1 MSLATSTLS
10 QKHSSNT
17 VVANPPKTL
26 IGWTA
31 KGSANPDAAVY
42 ISRRRVNDAF
52 LRAALESF
60 HKDGPAAFE
69 KCARE
74 NPASYLKIFALL
86 VPRELKIEHAN
97 PTSGLSDEQLALMVA
112 ELEERIARRVA
123 GESAK
128 LVEAEAEPVA
138 RGTLPPPKP
147 RKRRNALLEHVDSA
161 GYRAKRRRSPSDCDN
176 TSEATTVP
184 EPPKRKPNRLMME
197 ADTAIGPRERK
208 PRKRMAKPPGKRDAD

>member
-1 MSLATSTLS
+1 MSLATSTLN

-74 NPASYLKIFALL
+74 NSASYLKIFALL
-86 VPRELKIEHAN
+86 FPRELKIEHAN
-97 PTSGLSDEQLALMVA
+97 PASGLSDEQLALMVV
-112 ELEERIARRVA
+112 ELEERIARRLA

-128 LVEAEAEPVA
+128 LVEAEAEPSA
-138 RGTLPPPKP
+138 KP
-147 RKRRNALLEHVDSA
+147 
-161 GYRAKRRRSPSDCDN
+161 
-176 TSEATTVP
+176 TV
-184 EPPKRKPNRLMME
+184 NGW
-197 ADTAIGPRERK
+197 IGPPSKGGPGARK
-208 PRKRMAKPPGKRDAD
+208 LNPKSTPRALMPASTAASGGRR

>member
-1 MSLATSTLS
+1 MSLGNQHVKSETFE
-10 QKHSSNT
+10 HT

-97 PTSGLSDEQLALMVA
+97 PASGSIGRTTSADD
-112 ELEERIARRVA
+112 RRA
-123 GESAK
+123 
-128 LVEAEAEPVA
+128 
-138 RGTLPPPKP
+138 
-147 RKRRNALLEHVDSA
+147 
-161 GYRAKRRRSPSDCDN
+161 
-176 TSEATTVP
+176 
-184 EPPKRKPNRLMME
+184 
-197 ADTAIGPRERK
+197 
-208 PRKRMAKPPGKRDAD
+208 

>member
-1 MSLATSTLS
+1 M
-10 QKHSSNT
+10 
-17 VVANPPKTL
+17 VANPPKPL

-60 HKDGPAAFE
+60 HKDGPVAFQ
-69 KCARE
+69 KCAKE

-97 PTSGLSDEQLALMVA
+97 PASGLSDEELAQMIA

-123 GESAK
+123 AGDAK
-128 LVEAEAEPVA
+128 QIEGTAEPTV
-138 RGTLPPPKP
+138 
-147 RKRRNALLEHVDSA
+147 
-161 GYRAKRRRSPSDCDN
+161 
-176 TSEATTVP
+176 EATTLPVL
-184 EPPKRKPNRLMME
+184 EPPKRRPNRLMME
-197 ADTAIGPRERK
+197 ADTAIGPQERK
-208 PRKRMAKPPGKRDAD
+208 PRKRKAKPPGTRDAE

>member
-1 MSLATSTLS
+1 MSLGNQHVKSETFE
-10 QKHSSNT
+10 HT

-60 HKDGPAAFE
+60 HKDGPAAFQ

-97 PTSGLSDEQLALMVA
+97 PASALSDEQLALMIA

-123 GESAK
+123 AGEAK
-128 LVEAEAEPVA
+128 QIDVEP
-138 RGTLPPPKP
+138 T
-147 RKRRNALLEHVDSA
+147 A
-161 GYRAKRRRSPSDCDN
+161 G
-176 TSEATTVP
+176 EATTPLVL
-184 EPPKRKPNRLMME
+184 EPPKRRQNRLMME

-208 PRKRMAKPPGKRDAD
+208 PRKRKAKPPGKRDAE

>member
-10 QKHSSNT
+10 HKHSSNT

-60 HKDGPAAFE
+60 HKDGPVAFQ

-97 PTSGLSDEQLALMVA
+97 PTSGLSDEQLALMIAESPASA
-112 ELEERIARRVA
+112 ELRVQ
-123 GESAK
+123 
-128 LVEAEAEPVA
+128 P
-138 RGTLPPPKP
+138 
-147 RKRRNALLEHVDSA
+147 
-161 GYRAKRRRSPSDCDN
+161 RRSPPACRQN
-176 TSEATTVP
+176 Y
-184 EPPKRKPNRLMME
+184 
-197 ADTAIGPRERK
+197 PRGIW
-208 PRKRMAKPPGKRDAD
+208 PSF

>member
-1 MSLATSTLS
+1 VVLECPWQLSTLS

-97 PTSGLSDEQLALMVA
+97 PASDLSDEQLALMIA
-112 ELEERIARRVA
+112 ELEERIARRLA
-123 GESAK
+123 ESEAK
-128 LVEAEAEPVA
+128 LKPVEATAIETTALPV
-138 RGTLPPPKP
+138 L
-147 RKRRNALLEHVDSA
+147 
-161 GYRAKRRRSPSDCDN
+161 
-176 TSEATTVP
+176 
-184 EPPKRKPNRLMME
+184 EPPKRKPNNRLMME
-197 ADTAIGPRERK
+197 ADTAIGPRERR
-208 PRKRMAKPPGKRDAD
+208 PRKRKAKPPGKRDAE

>member
-1 MSLATSTLS
+1 MSLATSTLN

-60 HKDGPAAFE
+60 HKDGPVAFQ

-123 GESAK
+123 ESDAK
-128 LVEAEAEPVA
+128 LMTVQATAIETTALPV
-138 RGTLPPPKP
+138 L
-147 RKRRNALLEHVDSA
+147 
-161 GYRAKRRRSPSDCDN
+161 
-176 TSEATTVP
+176 
-184 EPPKRKPNRLMME
+184 EPPKRKQNRLMLE
-197 ADTAIGPRERK
+197 ADTAIGPRERR
-208 PRKRMAKPPGKRDAD
+208 PRKSEVPSSG

>member
-1 MSLATSTLS
+1 M
-10 QKHSSNT
+10 
-17 VVANPPKTL
+17 VANPPKPL

-60 HKDGPAAFE
+60 HKDGPVAFE

-97 PTSGLSDEQLALMVA
+97 PASALSDEQLAQMIA
-112 ELEERIARRVA
+112 ELEERVARRVA
-123 GESAK
+123 AGEGK
-128 LVEAEAEPVA
+128 QIDVEP
-138 RGTLPPPKP
+138 T
-147 RKRRNALLEHVDSA
+147 A
-161 GYRAKRRRSPSDCDN
+161 G
-176 TSEATTVP
+176 EATTP
-184 EPPKRKPNRLMME
+184 LALEPPKRRPNRLMME

-208 PRKRMAKPPGKRDAD
+208 PRKRKAKPPGTRDAE